1 MGINRTPSMSI
12 SDFLSRET
20 KKILVVG
27 TIGYDQK
34 IYMEEIPKIGETKTG
49 SIEINLGEKEI
60 SKQLLVQEQEKIQYF
75 WVVLE
80 IKII

>member
-1 MGINRTPSMSI
+1 MNI
-12 SDFLSRET
+12 SNFLSRET

>member
-1 MGINRTPSMSI
+1 MGTNPTPSVSV
-12 SDFLSRET
+12 SDFHSRET

-60 SKQLLVQEQEKIQYF
+60 SKQLLVQKQEKIQYF

>member
-1 MGINRTPSMSI
+1 MSI

>member
-1 MGINRTPSMSI
+1 MGTSQTPSMSI

>member
-1 MGINRTPSMSI
+1 MGTNPTPSMSI

-27 TIGYDQK
+27 TIGYVQK
-34 IYMEEIPKIGETKTG
+34 IMEEIPKIGETKTG

>member
-1 MGINRTPSMSI
+1 MGTNPTPSMSI
-12 SDFLSRET
+12 SDLLSRQT

>member
-1 MGINRTPSMSI
+1 MGTSPTPSMSI

>member
-1 MGINRTPSMSI
+1 MNPTPSMSI